1 MQHLIVAI
9 IFAICLYLAIRRV
22 ARTISRARKGDPRCD
37 TCTETNCPLHQGYEH
52 SLCNCDYKELQG
64 NKHKNDIVLKNCKKT
79 RL

>member
-9 IFAICLYLAIRRV
+9 IFAICLYLVIHRV

-37 TCTETNCPLHQGYEH
+37 TCTETNCPLHQANEH
-52 SLCNCDYKELQG
+52 SSCNCGCKDIQG
-64 NKHKNDIVLKNCKKT
+64 NKHKTDINLKNCKKT